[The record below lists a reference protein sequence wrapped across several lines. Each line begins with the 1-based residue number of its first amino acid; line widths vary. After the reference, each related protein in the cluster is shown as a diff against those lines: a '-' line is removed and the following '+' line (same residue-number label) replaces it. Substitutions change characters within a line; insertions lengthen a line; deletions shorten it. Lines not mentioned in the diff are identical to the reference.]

1 MPQLEKRQAGAEVT
15 AIEATPEMIE
25 AGVDEFLSLDSE
37 DLAYSRPQD
46 IVRWIFSAMAKAA
59 RRGRVSTG

>member
-1 MPQLEKRQAGAEVT
+1 MQGGAGVE
-15 AIEATPEMIE
+15 ITPEMIE

-37 DLAYSRPQD
+37 DLAYSSPQD